1 MQSRATAEEGERR
14 EEGSKRTERAHR
26 ILDAAA
32 SLMLR
37 YGYRKTTVDDIA
49 RVAGVAKGTIYL
61 HWKTREDLF
70 SALMLRE
77 SVESSKQIWQRVD
90 NDPEAF
96 YLSKAIKHSME
107 VILTRPLSRALFLQD
122 QSILGEIM
130 QNGWGGLDVL
140 AEQKIKAFTRV
151 LEFFRSRGALR
162 LDQSLETQ
170 IKLFSAI
177 TMGVLLLDPYMP
189 AEYRNTPE
197 EAAQLVSIAIHETM
211 EPVEPVAPENLS
223 ELKMVFNTLIKPYLD
238 MVEERLKKELE

>member
-1 MQSRATAEEGERR
+1 
-14 EEGSKRTERAHR
+14 
-26 ILDAAA
+26 
-32 SLMLR
+32 
-37 YGYRKTTVDDIA
+37 
-49 RVAGVAKGTIYL
+49 
-61 HWKTREDLF
+61 
-70 SALMLRE
+70 MLRE

-140 AEQKIKAFTRV
+140 AEQKIQTFARV

-162 LDQSLETQ
+162 QDQSLKTQ

-211 EPVEPVAPENLS
+211 EPVEPVAPENLR
-223 ELKMVFNTLIKPYLD
+223 ELKIVFNTLIKPYLD